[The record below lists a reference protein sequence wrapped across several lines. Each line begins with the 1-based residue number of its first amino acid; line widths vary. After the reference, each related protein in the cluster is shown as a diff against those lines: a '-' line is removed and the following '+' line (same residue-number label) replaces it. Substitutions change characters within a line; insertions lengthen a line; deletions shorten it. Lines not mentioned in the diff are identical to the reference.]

1 MEQEIKGFLDEKG
14 RIAIWPAKQAKKRMV
29 TAYLAGKFSESHVY
43 TEGEVNAL
51 IGEWHTFDD
60 YFLLRRS
67 LVEYGYLDRKR
78 DGSAYWVR
86 GRDAHSTL
94 CAGSGRC
101 PVRADTPYHPPGES

>member
-1 MEQEIKGFLDEKG
+1 MKKGGLPYG
-14 RIAIWPAKQAKKRMV
+14 PLNRQKKRMV

-67 LVEYGYLDRKR
+67 LVEYGYLD
-78 DGSAYWVR
+78 
-86 GRDAHSTL
+86 
-94 CAGSGRC
+94 
-101 PVRADTPYHPPGES
+101 